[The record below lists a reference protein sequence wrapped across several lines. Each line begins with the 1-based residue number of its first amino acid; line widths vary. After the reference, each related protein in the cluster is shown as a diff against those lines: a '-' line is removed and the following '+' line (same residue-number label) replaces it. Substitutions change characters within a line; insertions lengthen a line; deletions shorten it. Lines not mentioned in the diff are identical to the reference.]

1 MQGKQAKIVSPTQER
16 VAYPL
21 AAGMRPRSADAGETG
36 SFCPTKSELV
46 SSFAIFLS
54 RYNILR

>member
-21 AAGMRPRSADAGETG
+21 AAGTRPRSADSGETG

-46 SSFAIFLS
+46 SSFANFPKPL
-54 RYNILR
+54 